1 MHLPRD
7 QKRIDHGAVVVDRGV
22 ARQRDHTG
30 FWIDFDFGDMTA
42 VREGMMFAGEF
53 AACRADRHRPRGRR
67 DAIRSTARLGD
78 TERPVADIG
87 SARACRALRLD
98 VLARHVDGR
107 PAKVARELLRAV
119 TRPTRDVFRRHAEEI
134 GDDLVSLADG
144 LCRS

>member
-53 AACRADRHRPRGRR
+53 LQRVERIVGRPRGRR
-67 DAIRSTARLGD
+67 DCHQIDGPIGSGD
-78 TERPVADIG
+78 TERPVAEFDIG
-87 SARACRALRLD
+87 FRRLEHAGRDPLALRLD

-107 PAKVARELLRAV
+107 ARHEGGARTAVPAA
-119 TRPTRDVFRRHAEEI
+119 FWN
-134 GDDLVSLADG
+134 
-144 LCRS
+144 